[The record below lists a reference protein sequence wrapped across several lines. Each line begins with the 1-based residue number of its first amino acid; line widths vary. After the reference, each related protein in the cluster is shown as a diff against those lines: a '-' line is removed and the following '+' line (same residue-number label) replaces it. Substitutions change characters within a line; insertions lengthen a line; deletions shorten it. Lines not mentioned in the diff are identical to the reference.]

1 MHKTKKAAFLSL
13 IILIIIIAAL
23 LLRPR
28 HIKLDL
34 SDNSNISIVREG
46 NEISLSSDEKS
57 QLIDIVEK
65 ITVMPWLFAPA
76 SGWTYRI
83 LYTSTD
89 NRTNSIIV
97 LDNKVT
103 IDRMSYHPFGKSA
116 SLVTDFL
123 DTIYNRSLVT
133 INIDNADSI
142 TVINKSNGKTGV
154 FEGARLKDLTDA
166 LAFTPSH
173 PVTFHDDNDSSV
185 QYVLNIQYKDGSS
198 EKLSIVKCPAILYKN
213 QYLSVDLYALELIQ
227 EEVDN

>member
-1 MHKTKKAAFLSL
+1 MNKKKILL
-13 IILIIIIAAL
+13 IIGTILLILLII

-28 HIKLDL
+28 HIKLSL
-34 SDNSNISIVREG
+34 SDTEDFSVVREG
-46 NEISLSSDEKS
+46 NEVSLTQAEKS
-57 QLIDIVEK
+57 QLIDMIED
-65 ITVMPWLFAPA
+65 ITVMPWLFAPT

-103 IDRMSYHPFGKSA
+103 INRMSYHPFGKSA

-166 LAFTPSH
+166 LSFTPSH

-185 QYVLNIQYKDGSS
+185 QYVLNIQYKDGAS
-198 EKLSIVKCPAILYKN
+198 EELSIVKCPAILYKN

>member
-46 NEISLSSDEKS
+46 NEISLTSDEKS
-57 QLIDIVEK
+57 QLIDIVED
-65 ITVMPWLFAPA
+65 ITVMPWLYPPA

-83 LYTSTD
+83 LYTSAD
-89 NRTNSIIV
+89 NRTNRIIV

-103 IDRMSYHPFGKSA
+103 INNITYRPFGKSA
-116 SLVTDFL
+116 GNVIDYL
-123 DTIYNRSLVT
+123 DNIYNKSLVT

-142 TVINKSNGKTGV
+142 TVTNWSNHKTAVIDGNK
-154 FEGARLKDLTDA
+154 LKDLTDA

-173 PVTFHDDNDSSV
+173 PVTFYDDTDSSV

-198 EKLSIVKCPAILYKN
+198 EELSIVKCPAILYKN

>member
-1 MHKTKKAAFLSL
+1 MNKKKILL
-13 IILIIIIAAL
+13 IIGTILLILLII

-28 HIKLDL
+28 HIKLSL
-34 SDNSNISIVREG
+34 SDTEDFSVVREG
-46 NEISLSSDEKS
+46 NEVSLTQAEKS
-57 QLIDIVEK
+57 QLIDMIED

-83 LYTSTD
+83 LYISTD

-103 IDRMSYHPFGKSA
+103 INRMSYHPFGKSA

-198 EKLSIVKCPAILYKN
+198 EELSIVKCPAILYKN

>member
-1 MHKTKKAAFLSL
+1 MNKKKILL
-13 IILIIIIAAL
+13 IIGTILLILLII

-28 HIKLDL
+28 HIKLSL
-34 SDNSNISIVREG
+34 SDTEDFSVVREG
-46 NEISLSSDEKS
+46 NEVSLTQAEKS
-57 QLIDIVEK
+57 QLIDMIED

-103 IDRMSYHPFGKSA
+103 INRMSYHPFGKSA

-198 EKLSIVKCPAILYKN
+198 EELSIVKCPAILYKN